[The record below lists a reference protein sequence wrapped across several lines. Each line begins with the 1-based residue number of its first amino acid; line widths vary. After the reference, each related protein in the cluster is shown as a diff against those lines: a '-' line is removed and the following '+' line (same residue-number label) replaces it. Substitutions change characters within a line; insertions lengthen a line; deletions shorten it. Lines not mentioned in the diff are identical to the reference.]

1 MLSSPNTSSV
11 ISFTQGPS
19 KHRIAPS
26 TQSTIRCKHNIQKVD
41 HLTSS
46 ALPISPFL
54 GFSLQ
59 PVNHNIHA
67 TPATS
72 VSCGTTAKQTT
83 PLLFI
88 NQPLLYLCFL
98 PDPPIGIR
106 HVLFPHLTCILDNSL
121 PWANRN
127 RTRVSLKLVRAEIF
141 PTL

>member
-1 MLSSPNTSSV
+1 MLSSPNTSSM

-46 ALPISPFL
+46 VLPISLFL
-54 GFSLQ
+54 GFSVAARKSQ
-59 PVNHNIHA
+59 HPRH
-67 TPATS
+67 TS
-72 VSCGTTAKQTT
+72 HFRIVWNTAKQT
-83 PLLFI
+83 PALLFI

-98 PDPPIGIR
+98 PDPPIDIR
-106 HVLFPHLTCILDNSL
+106 RVLFPHLTCILDNSL